1 MYFQANTAPN
11 PLAKEELNLLAKL
24 MGSMEVQ
31 ECQSRNSGFRV
42 NLFATDQEEEEA
54 WVAEQISGSNAPIV
68 FQCPTLWHQEQVNH
82 LIRDLHVY
90 WSHGSGQLT

>member
-1 MYFQANTAPN
+1 MYLYDRFAHRMTKVSISLSFLCVYLSIYQADTAPN

-31 ECQSRNSGFRV
+31 ERPSGNSGFRV

-54 WVAEQISGSNAPIV
+54 
-68 FQCPTLWHQEQVNH
+68 
-82 LIRDLHVY
+82 
-90 WSHGSGQLT
+90 